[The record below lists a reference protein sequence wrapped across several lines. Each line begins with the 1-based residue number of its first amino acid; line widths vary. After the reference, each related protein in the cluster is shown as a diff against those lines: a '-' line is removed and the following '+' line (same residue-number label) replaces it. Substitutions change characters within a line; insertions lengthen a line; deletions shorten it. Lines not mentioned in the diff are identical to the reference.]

1 MRRMDDAFQAPG
13 SETDQDAI
21 HDLRSRARTANTL
34 GLISVI
40 LCLVAPCSSCMTLL
54 GALPMS
60 LITVHYSRTVL
71 ADEPDEVAAAYA
83 RTGMATGVI
92 SLIYSVIMLL
102 VVVAY
107 FGLYFGIIGLAVL
120 GNL

>member
-1 MRRMDDAFQAPG
+1 MDDAFQAPD
-13 SETDQDAI
+13 SAIDPDAVY
-21 HDLRSRARTANTL
+21 DVRARARTANTL
-34 GLISVI
+34 GLISLI

-71 ADEPDEVAAAYA
+71 ADDPDEVATAYA

-92 SLIYSVIMLL
+92 SLIYSLIMLL